1 MLTPQSLLW
10 TLSIAVSVL
19 GADAVSAQ
27 NYPNKPIRFVTGAPG
42 GGGDF
47 VARLMAQ
54 GLTGPLGQPVIVDNR
69 GNIPG
74 EIVAQALPD
83 GYTLLVDSSSFLI
96 GPLLQ
101 KMPYDAVKDFS
112 PISWVV
118 MSLNILVVHPSV
130 PANSVKELI
139 ALAKA
144 KPGQLNYGS
153 GGAGSSTHLAAE
165 LFKSMAGI
173 DIVRIPYKGAG
184 PAMTAL
190 IAGEVQMVLG
200 SAGSV
205 TPLMKSGK
213 LKALAV
219 TSAQPS
225 ALFPGLPTMAATGVP
240 GYESVAIHGIFAP
253 VKTPA
258 SIIRILNEEVVRV
271 VNTADVKEKFFKAGL
286 ETVGSSPEQFAAAIK
301 SDLARMSKVIKE
313 AGIKAD

>member
-1 MLTPQSLLW
+1 MLTPQSLVW
-10 TLSIAVSVL
+10 IVSVAVSVL
-19 GADAVSAQ
+19 GTDASSAQ
-27 NYPNKPIRFVTGAPG
+27 NYPHKPIRFVTGAPG

-118 MSLNILVVHPSV
+118 MSLNILAVHPSV

-184 PAMTAL
+184 PAMAAL

-258 SIIRILNEEVVRV
+258 ATVRILNEEVVRV
-271 VNTADVKEKFFKAGL
+271 VNTADVKEKFLKAGL